1 MVFQRDHHLPV
12 TGIVDHATWQAISQQ
27 YRDTLRRIGEPPAL
41 RVMHN
46 SKGTLQDGDCL
57 PQVRLIQV
65 MFDSLVPVLSGF
77 QSTGG
82 DGVFHDATVENTK
95 RIQRAAGLEETG
107 IMDRASW
114 DSLVRLY
121 HLFIT
126 RGNEVQRTK
135 NFRRTTVRRKF
146 S

>member
-1 MVFQRDHHLPV
+1 
-12 TGIVDHATWQAISQQ
+12 
-27 YRDTLRRIGEPPAL
+27 
-41 RVMHN
+41 
-46 SKGTLQDGDCL
+46 
-57 PQVRLIQV
+57 

-126 RGNEVQRTK
+126 RGN
-135 NFRRTTVRRKF
+135 
-146 S
+146 